1 MRWWVR
7 RKNVLLVICVLVL
20 CVLLQLK
27 DALALRS
34 PIDVLCYRTW
44 KDSFCRISLLA
55 SKWLRTA
62 YAAVNSGS
70 SYAD

>member
-44 KDSFCRISLLA
+44 KDHFVA
-55 SKWLRTA
+55 YPYLRQNGFEPHTLR
-62 YAAVNSGS
+62 
-70 SYAD
+70 